1 MRPSR
6 HQMFMEIAHVVAKRA
21 TCQRLNVGAIIVHNR
36 NILSIGYN
44 GVPPGEPHCSGNDCP
59 GRFRCELTTHAE
71 ENAIKHMAIRDTDRD
86 LLTPI
91 DLYTTDSPCMG
102 CAALC
107 QHVGIKRVFFAIPYR
122 ELAPLDFLLEV
133 GIEVYRITP
142 AGYVIDWRDKS
153 LTEPWS

>member
-1 MRPSR
+1 
-6 HQMFMEIAHVVAKRA
+6 MFIEIAHVVAKRA
-21 TCQRLNVGAIIVHNR
+21 TCQRLNVGAIVVHNR

-44 GVPPGEPHCSGNDCP
+44 GVPAGEPHCAGNDCL

-71 ENAIKHMAIRDTDRD
+71 ANAIKH
-86 LLTPI
+86 LTYLDAPKC
-91 DLYTTDSPCMG
+91 DLYTTDSPCIA

-142 AGYVIDWRDKS
+142 AGYVIDWKDKS